1 MLPKKILVVDD
12 EPKIIQAVSAYL
24 EKDGY
29 QVFTA
34 SSGKE
39 ALELTERKSPDLIV
53 LDLRLPDLPGEEVCQ
68 KIRQRR
74 DTPILMLT
82 AKVEEEDKIRGLSI
96 GADDYVTKPFSP
108 RELVGRIRAILR
120 RVKADR
126 EPQRDVLSFKEGK
139 LRIDVS
145 KQEVYKDGKPL
156 PLTPNEFRLLMT
168 LARYPGRVYTRSE
181 LINKVQG
188 YEYEGYDRT
197 IDAHVKNLRQKIEK
211 DPKSPKYIL
220 TVFGVG
226 YKFGGE
232 ENEGETL
239 D

>member
-1 MLPKKILVVDD
+1 MKVKKVLIVDD
-12 EPKIIQAVSAYL
+12 EPKILNVVSAYL
-24 EKDGY
+24 EKEGY

-34 SSGKE
+34 SNGKE
-39 ALELTERKSPDLIV
+39 ALELAERKSPDLII
-53 LDLRLPDLPGEEVCQ
+53 LDLRLPDIAGEEVCQ
-68 KIRQRR
+68 RIRQKR

-82 AKVEEEDKIRGLSI
+82 AKVEEEDKIRGLAI
-96 GADDYVTKPFSP
+96 GADDYLTKPFSP
-108 RELVGRIRAILR
+108 RELVARVKAILR
-120 RVKADR
+120 RVKVER
-126 EPQRDVLSFKEGK
+126 EPQRDIISFDNGR
-139 LRIDVS
+139 LRIDIS
-145 KQEVYKDGKPL
+145 KHEVLINGKPL
-156 PLTPNEFRLLMT
+156 SLTPNEFRLLIA

-197 IDAHVKNLRQKIEK
+197 IDAHVKNLRQKIEE
-211 DPKSPKYIL
+211 DPKNPRYIL

-232 ENEGETL
+232 EDAKTSL

>member
-1 MLPKKILVVDD
+1 MVPKKVLVVDD

-24 EKDGY
+24 EREGY
-29 QVFTA
+29 QVLMA

-39 ALELTERKSPDLIV
+39 ALELVERKAPDLIV
-53 LDLRLPDLPGEEVCQ
+53 LDLRLLDMAGEEVCRR
-68 KIRQRR
+68 IRQRR

-82 AKVEEEDKIRGLSI
+82 AKAEEEDKVQGLAI
-96 GADDYVTKPFSP
+96 GADDYLTKPFSP
-108 RELVGRIRAILR
+108 RELVARVRAILR
-120 RVKADR
+120 RVKSER
-126 EPQRDVLSFKEGK
+126 EPQRDILSFDHGK
-139 LRIDVS
+139 LRLDVA
-145 KQEVYKDGKPL
+145 KQEASLGGEVIY
-156 PLTPNEFRLLMT
+156 LTPNEFKLL
-168 LARYPGRVYTRSE
+168 LALVRYPGRVYTRSE

-197 IDAHVKNLRQKIEK
+197 IDVHVKNLRQKIEE
-211 DPKSPKYIL
+211 DPKMPRYIL

-232 ENEGETL
+232 EDGKTSL

>member
-1 MLPKKILVVDD
+1 MLPEKILVVDD

-24 EKDGY
+24 EKEGY

-39 ALELTERKSPDLIV
+39 ALELAERKSPNLIV
-53 LDLRLPDLPGEEVCQ
+53 LDLRLPDLPGEEICQ

-82 AKVEEEDKIRGLSI
+82 AKVEEEEKIRGLSI

-108 RELVGRIRAILR
+108 RELVARIRAILR
-120 RVKADR
+120 RAKADAK
-126 EPQRDVLSFKEGK
+126 PQRDILSFNEER
-139 LRIDVS
+139 LRIDMTR
-145 KQEVYKDGKPL
+145 QEVFLNRGIVT
-156 PLTPNEFRLLMT
+156 LTPNEFRLLT
-168 LARYPGRVYTRSE
+168 ALARYPGRVYTRSE

-197 IDAHVKNLRQKIEK
+197 IDAHVKNLRQKIEE
-211 DPKSPKYIL
+211 DPKNPRYIL

-232 ENEGETL
+232 ENEEEAL

>member
-1 MLPKKILVVDD
+1 MGIKKVLVVDD
-12 EPKIIQAVSAYL
+12 EPKITQVVTAYL
-24 EKDGY
+24 EKEGY

-39 ALELTERKSPDLIV
+39 ALELNERKIPDLII
-53 LDLRLPDLPGEEVCQ
+53 LDLRLPDLSGEEVCRR
-68 KIRQRR
+68 IRQRH
-74 DTPILMLT
+74 DTPVLMLT
-82 AKVEEEDKIRGLSI
+82 AKAEEEDKVQGLAI
-96 GADDYVTKPFSP
+96 GADDYLTKPFSP
-108 RELVGRIRAILR
+108 RELVARVRAILR
-120 RVKADR
+120 RVKAER
-126 EPQRDVLSFKEGK
+126 EPQRDIISFDNGRV
-139 LRIDVS
+139 RIDVA
-145 KQEVYKDGKPL
+145 KQEVSLNGEIIT
-156 PLTPNEFRLLMT
+156 LTPNEYKLLLA

-197 IDAHVKNLRQKIEK
+197 IDAHVKNLRQKIEE
-211 DPKSPKYIL
+211 DPKNPRYIL

-232 ENEGETL
+232 EDGKTSL

>member
-1 MLPKKILVVDD
+1 MTAKKVLVVDD
-12 EPKIIQAVSAYL
+12 EPKIVQVVSAYL
-24 EKDGY
+24 EKEGY

-39 ALELTERKSPDLIV
+39 ALELNERRAPDLIV
-53 LDLRLPDLPGEEVCQ
+53 LDLRLPDLPGEEVCRR
-68 KIRQRR
+68 IRQRR

-82 AKVEEEDKIRGLSI
+82 AKAEEEDKVEGLAI
-96 GADDYVTKPFSP
+96 GADDYLTKPFSP
-108 RELVGRIRAILR
+108 RELVARVRAVLR
-120 RVKADR
+120 RVKAER
-126 EPQRDVLSFKEGK
+126 EPQRDIISFDKGK
-139 LRIDVS
+139 LRLDVA
-145 KQEVYKDGKPL
+145 KQEVFLNGEVL
-156 PLTPNEFRLLMT
+156 SLTPNEFRLLLA

-211 DPKSPKYIL
+211 DPKNPEYIL
-220 TVFGVG
+220 TVFGMG

-232 ENEGETL
+232 EDGKTSL

>member
-1 MLPKKILVVDD
+1 MTVKKVLIVDD

-24 EKDGY
+24 EKEGY

-39 ALELTERKSPDLIV
+39 ALELNDRRAPDLIV
-53 LDLRLPDLPGEEVCQ
+53 LDLRLPDLTGEEVCRR
-68 KIRQRR
+68 IRQRH

-82 AKVEEEDKIRGLSI
+82 AKAEEEDKVQGLAI
-96 GADDYVTKPFSP
+96 GADDYLTKPFSP
-108 RELVGRIRAILR
+108 RELVARVKAILR
-120 RVKADR
+120 RVKAEK
-126 EPQRDVLSFKEGK
+126 EPQRDIISFESGR
-139 LRIDVS
+139 LRIDVA
-145 KQEVYKDGKPL
+145 KQEVSLGGEVIN
-156 PLTPNEFRLLMT
+156 LTPNEFRLL
-168 LARYPGRVYTRSE
+168 LALSRYPGRVYTRSE
-181 LINKVQG
+181 LIHKVQG

-211 DPKSPKYIL
+211 DPRNPKYIL
-220 TVFGVG
+220 TAFGVG

-232 ENEGETL
+232 EDGKTSL

>member
-1 MLPKKILVVDD
+1 MIPKKVLVVDD
-12 EPKIIQAVSAYL
+12 EPKIIRAVSAYL
-24 EKDGY
+24 EKEGY
-29 QVFTA
+29 QVFAAT
-34 SSGKE
+34 SGKE
-39 ALELTERKSPDLIV
+39 ALELVERKAPDLIV
-53 LDLRLPDLPGEEVCQ
+53 LDLRLPDVPGEEVCQ

-108 RELVGRIRAILR
+108 RELVARVRAILR
-120 RVKADR
+120 RVKAER
-126 EPQRDVLSFKEGK
+126 EPQRDLISFDNGK
-139 LRIDVS
+139 VRIDVA
-145 KQEVYKDGKPL
+145 KQEVSLNGEIVT
-156 PLTPNEFRLLMT
+156 LTPNEYKLLLA

-197 IDAHVKNLRQKIEK
+197 IDAHVKNLRQKIEE
-211 DPKSPKYIL
+211 DPKNPTYIL
-220 TVFGVG
+220 TVFGMG

-232 ENEGETL
+232 ENGEETL